1 MNRCEISGK
10 KPIVGRSIAR
20 RGLAKKTGGIGKIT
34 TGITRRR
41 FLPNLQRVKVKLP
54 DGTVKRIWVAAS
66 EIKAGKVQKAVNH
79 RKAYLAS
86 RKSSAAKAKK
96 A

>member
-10 KPIVGRSIAR
+10 KPIVGNSIAR
-20 RGLAKKTGGIGKIT
+20 RGLAKKSGGVGKKT

-41 FLPNLQRVKVKLP
+41 FFPNLQRVKVVLP
-54 DGTVKRIWVAAS
+54 NGTVKRIWVAAS
-66 EIKAGKVQKAVNH
+66 MLQAGKVKKAVNH
-79 RKAYLAS
+79 RKAYLA
-86 RKSSAAKAKK
+86 KAKAAKTA